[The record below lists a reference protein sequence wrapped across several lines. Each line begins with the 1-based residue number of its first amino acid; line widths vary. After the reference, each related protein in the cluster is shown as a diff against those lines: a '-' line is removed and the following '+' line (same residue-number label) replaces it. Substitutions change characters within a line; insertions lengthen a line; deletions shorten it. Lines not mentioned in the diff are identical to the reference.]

1 MRHRNTTKTLGR
13 KAAPRE
19 ALMKQL
25 ATSLVLHESI
35 RTTLTKAKVLR
46 PYVERL
52 VTKGRVPSLHA
63 RRELMKILQTE
74 GAVRKMLEV
83 IGPRYTERPGGYTR
97 IRKVGRRQGDGA
109 EMADIS
115 FV

>member
-1 MRHRNTTKTLGR
+1 MRHRDTTKTLGR
-13 KAAPRE
+13 TAAPRQ
-19 ALMKQL
+19 AMMKQL

-35 RTTLTKAKVLR
+35 NTTLAKAKVLR
-46 PYVERL
+46 PYIERL
-52 VTKGRVPSLHA
+52 VTTARPNTIHA

-74 GAVRKMLEV
+74 GSVRKMLEV
-83 IGPRYTERPGGYTR
+83 IGPRYAARPGGYTR

-109 EMADIS
+109 PMAEIS